1 MGGRKVQLQ
10 QPDAPFNR
18 QISLSSRPSIYWNR
32 ICSTKEKLIVM
43 KPSLRSLF
51 LAAVLLIAV
60 QASAQN
66 LIFYQ
71 NTKSEAFLFKNG
83 GGGPSGPLVDYFIQT
98 IARGNGK
105 PTGSTEYILAH
116 DHNVRLT
123 KVDATHFDI
132 NASLSN
138 FRLTGDTKYRGFTM
152 DEILKPKAIRFRL
165 EHQDAQGKPQQ
176 GWDYTDVAINAD
188 PAPIASLRATDSTG
202 IFNSDIVV
210 VADKQ
215 FLYTDVN
222 RLAFQ
227 ARVDLIDDY
236 YKTTPTLEATY
247 TDLKKIQPADIDRLD
262 NNEYELTRLET
273 GIQAI
278 RDKNYPGN
286 LGLNAQNDPADFL
299 RRFGEIDALSRDL
312 RTRINDTRAR
322 LHVFYHDRGL
332 AQLQAQKPA
341 LARADFTK
349 AISLAPKFAPSHVEL
364 ARMSYA
370 EGNLSEAVNRLQF
383 TFSDTQM
390 DDPTRASATTLGKTI
405 YGNHLGN
412 ANYAIQKSEF
422 DKALAEADLAKAL
435 CTKIPA
441 VGCDQQLDG
450 IYSRAHRGVYLA
462 RVSAGVKAE
471 SENKLDI
478 AEQEGAAALLYQT
491 RNAAA
496 VGEPREA
503 QALLGRVRKAKF
515 SALVAKADQEF
526 AAGQLEAA
534 EKSSRDAIAYQAANR
549 TDVTDPAPAN
559 AVLNKVMARR
569 YSDAIAAGKAK
580 TKAGQHAEALA
591 SLELAKGW
599 ETQYAFKADTS
610 LGTQLRASAKQV
622 LLIKAPEALNLAKA
636 NRLQEAR
643 DVTTSFDQ
651 LSARYNLGSD
661 QQVAAGRQ
669 QIQEA
674 IFSQECINAEATY
687 RDLVAAAD
695 EQKNLRHFVE
705 AEEGWKKALNHA
717 RTHAACGI
725 ATRAV
730 DEALVTYHPAADYQ
744 RLVREADAAVQNVNH
759 SNAIERYN
767 KAGDLFYAQNL
778 GGSFGLAH
786 ANLLDYARNSGKRD
800 FMLATANHFIGLKA
814 YEQAYDLSY
823 DLATH
828 GYSAKL
834 LKPTLTR
841 LGKEL
846 AIRDKAID
854 FAADP
859 KVKAATYTKAQPTM
873 KTLGKAY
880 LKQWKAM

>member
-1 MGGRKVQLQ
+1 
-10 QPDAPFNR
+10 
-18 QISLSSRPSIYWNR
+18 
-32 ICSTKEKLIVM
+32 M
-43 KPSLRSLF
+43 KPSLRSLL
-51 LAAVLLIAV
+51 LAAGLLFAV

-98 IARGNGK
+98 IARGNAK

-116 DHNVRLT
+116 DHSVRLT
-123 KVDATHFDI
+123 KVDATHFDV
-132 NASLSN
+132 NASLAN

-152 DEILKPKAIRFRL
+152 DDILKPRAIRFRL

-188 PAPIASLRATDSTG
+188 PAPIATVRATDSTG
-202 IFNSDIVV
+202 NFNTDIVV
-210 VADKQ
+210 VTDKQ
-215 FLYTDVN
+215 FLYTDAN

-227 ARVDLIDDY
+227 ARVDLIEDY

-247 TDLKKIQPADIDRLD
+247 TDLKKVQPADIDRLD

-273 GIQAI
+273 NIQAI
-278 RDKNYPGN
+278 RDKNYSGN
-286 LGLNAQNDPADFL
+286 LGLNAQNDPAEFQ
-299 RRFGEIDALSRDL
+299 RRFGEIDLLARDL
-312 RTRINDTRAR
+312 RSRINDTRAR
-322 LHVFYHDRGL
+322 LHVFYHERGL
-332 AQLQAQKPA
+332 ANIKAQKAA
-341 LARADFTK
+341 LARADFNK
-349 AISLAPKFAPSHVEL
+349 AIQLSPKYAPAHVEL

-383 TFSDTQM
+383 AFSDTQM
-390 DDPTRASATTLGKTI
+390 DDPTRAGATALGKTI
-405 YGNHLGN
+405 YTNHLGN
-412 ANYAIQKSEF
+412 ANYAIQKGEF
-422 DKALAEADLAKAL
+422 DKALGEADLAKDL

-441 VGCDQQLDG
+441 VACDQQLDG

-471 SENKLDI
+471 SENKLDV

-491 RNAAA
+491 RHAAA

-515 SALVAKADQEF
+515 SGLVAKADQEF
-526 AAGQLEAA
+526 TAGQLDAA
-534 EKSSRDAIAYQAANR
+534 EKSSRDALLYQAANR
-549 TDVTDPAPAN
+549 NDVPDPASAN
-559 AVLNKVMARR
+559 AVLGKVMARR
-569 YSDAIAAGKAK
+569 YTNAITEAKAQ
-580 TKAGQHAEALA
+580 TKGGQHAAALA
-591 SLELAKGW
+591 NLELAKGW

-622 LLIKAPEALNLAKA
+622 LLIKAPEALALAKA

-643 DVTTSFDQ
+643 DLTTGFDQ
-651 LSARYNLGSD
+651 LSTRYNLGGD

-695 EQKNLRHFVE
+695 EHKNLRRFVE
-705 AEEGWKKALNHA
+705 AEEGWKKALEHA
-717 RTHAACGI
+717 RANAACGI
-725 ATRAV
+725 ATRTV
-730 DEALVTYHPAADYQ
+730 DEALTTYRPAADYQ

-759 SNAIERYN
+759 SNAIDRYN
-767 KAGDLFYAQNL
+767 KAGDLFYAKDL
-778 GGSFGLAH
+778 GASFGLAH
-786 ANLLDYARNSGKRD
+786 ASQLDYARNSGKRD

-828 GYSAKL
+828 DYSAKL

-846 AIRDKAID
+846 AIRDKAVD

-859 KVKAATYTKAQPTM
+859 KIKAATYTKAQSTM